1 MAKKVDIQIQEAF
14 RNYIDEPKQRIVAKG
29 LIEDNKLFSQL
40 HKLIVPNAF
49 GELNVRIM
57 MGEVMKYYDEKG
69 KVPSYDILEIL
80 LMEKSK
86 NDIER
91 EEFKSL
97 LNIMK
102 EDKILSDLHDMKEH
116 AVRFFKQQETIK
128 LSNKM
133 LQSIE
138 AGYDDNKLRAI
149 LDDAKD
155 VFTLLC
161 RHDLHPISFL
171 CVTIIS

>member
-57 MGEVMKYYDEKG
+57 MGEVMKYYDERG

-80 LMEKSK
+80 LMEK
-86 NDIER
+86 
-91 EEFKSL
+91 
-97 LNIMK
+97 
-102 EDKILSDLHDMKEH
+102 
-116 AVRFFKQQETIK
+116 
-128 LSNKM
+128 
-133 LQSIE
+133 
-138 AGYDDNKLRAI
+138 
-149 LDDAKD
+149 AK
-155 VFTLLC
+155 TN
-161 RHDLHPISFL
+161 
-171 CVTIIS
+171 